1 MRKILLAGFGPFGD
15 DPLNAAIQVVRR
27 LDGTRI
33 MDAQVIGR
41 ELPVIARESLR
52 LLKTW
57 LSELRPSI
65 IVVVGQAA
73 GRAEITPER
82 VAINVDDFRIPDNRG
97 VQPIDKPVVRGG
109 PVAYW
114 STLPVKSMVNAMLR
128 DGIPARVSNS
138 AGTYVCNHVFYGL
151 MHHLASVRRTVGGFV
166 HVPLLPEQA
175 ARRLPMPSMG
185 LEVTSVG
192 LRVAVSAALA
202 HCTGSSEMK

>member
-15 DPLNAAIQVVRR
+15 DPVNAAIQVVRT

-33 MDAQVIGR
+33 MDAEIIGR

-52 LLKTW
+52 LLETW
-57 LSELRPSI
+57 ISELRPSI
-65 IVVVGQAA
+65 IVVVGQAE

-82 VAINVDDFRIPDNRG
+82 VAINVDDFQIPDNRG
-97 VQPIDKPVVRGG
+97 AQPIDKPVVRGG
-109 PVAYW
+109 PDAYW
-114 STLPVKSMVNAMLR
+114 STLPVKAMVEAMLR
-128 DGIPARVSNS
+128 DGVPARVSNS

-151 MHHLASVRRTVGGFV
+151 MHHLASGRAHSMGGFV

-175 ARRLPMPSMG
+175 ARRAPMPSMG

-192 LRVAVSAALA
+192 LRLAVTAALA
-202 HCTGSSEMK
+202 HCTDSK